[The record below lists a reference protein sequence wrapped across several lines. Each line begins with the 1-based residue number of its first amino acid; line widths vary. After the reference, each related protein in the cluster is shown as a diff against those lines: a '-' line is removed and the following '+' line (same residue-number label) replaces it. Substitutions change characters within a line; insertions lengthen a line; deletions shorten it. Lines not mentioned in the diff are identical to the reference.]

1 MSKDFKKYALLLIAG
16 LVICSMSCEKDSKG
30 GGDGGGF
37 VIEAKN
43 VIGGNDDI
51 ATVKASMWKSGE
63 EGIIATGKYENN
75 GFKLTLPA
83 TLDSK
88 YLSTIGDAPAGVNV
102 SNPNAKVRET
112 DYFSAYDK
120 NDNRIGML
128 FISVE
133 ETTNRR
139 VKATYLYADRSFSIT
154 GSYTEENTTETF
166 DCSLK
171 RGWNTIYSIEESGD
185 GCSYFT
191 LTTKKTSDVTFNW
204 HYFDITFGK
213 TPAANLRDKHFGK
226 ILTPAKR

>member
-1 MSKDFKKYALLLIAG
+1 MSKHFKKYALLLIAG
-16 LVICSMSCEKDSKG
+16 LVICSVSCKKDSK
-30 GGDGGGF
+30 DTDF

-43 VIGGNDDI
+43 VIDGNNDI
-51 ATVKASMWKSGE
+51 AIVKASMWKSGE
-63 EGIIATGKYENN
+63 EEIIATGKYENN

-88 YLSTIGDAPAGVNV
+88 YLSTTIGYAPVGVNV
-102 SNPNAKVRET
+102 SNPNAKVREA
-112 DYFSAYDK
+112 DCFSAYDK
-120 NDNRIGML
+120 NDNRIGVL

-139 VKATYLYADRSFSIT
+139 VKATYLYTDRNFSVT
-154 GSYTEENTTETF
+154 GSYTEVSGNTTEIATF

-171 RGWNTIYSIEESGD
+171 RGWNIMYSIEESGD

-191 LTTKKTSDVTFNW
+191 LTTKKPSDVTLNW

-226 ILTPAKR
+226 ILNITK